1 MSRSEPSR
9 QLIVSASLQPT
20 AVDSMTGAGA
30 GSSRIGSILLT
41 LAIAVLLLL
50 AGYLAIVAHRL
61 DSDLVIAR
69 MDLTPDG
76 WRLRQYHRQM
86 EVLEEKM
93 AGYIADSVETKLHAI
108 EQQVTAGSVG
118 SDEIRQFEELKNELQ
133 LLQRYTTGK
142 DGAVTDSSRRDH
154 PRLQP
159 TPGSR
164 VEPPQ
169 SEILGELVQV
179 KYLLYLGIASCGM
192 MAMLMGGYWWQSELR
207 WRRRLTSPTVVP
219 LLPGRCREP

>member
-1 MSRSEPSR
+1 MPRSEPSR
-9 QLIVSASLQPT
+9 QLIVRANLQPT
-20 AVDSMTGAGA
+20 ALESGSEAGF
-30 GSSRIGSILLT
+30 GSRRIGSIVLT
-41 LAIAVLLLL
+41 LAIVVLLLL

-93 AGYIADSVETKLHAI
+93 AGYIADSVETKIHTI
-108 EQQVTAGSVG
+108 EQRVSAGSVG
-118 SDEIRQFEELKNELQ
+118 NDEIRQFEELKNELQ
-133 LLQRYTTGK
+133 LLQRYTSGK
-142 DGAVTDSSRRDH
+142 DGSVTDSSRRDH

-164 VEPPQ
+164 VEPAQ
-169 SEILGELVQV
+169 AEIFGELVQV

-192 MAMLMGGYWWQSELR
+192 MAMLMGGYWWQQELR
-207 WRRRLTSPTVVP
+207 WRRRLVPPTAVP
-219 LLPGRCREP
+219 LLPMHRREP